1 MISRKVT
8 PVFKKNDTLFTQ
20 VKVKIKTGSPVE
32 IRVKI
37 IDKASDIYVT
47 I

>member
-1 MISRKVT
+1 MNRVSREVT

-32 IRVKI
+32 RRVKI
-37 IDKASDIYVT
+37 IGKASEIYM
-47 I
+47 